1 VASNL
6 APKGAC
12 SSSHPRLCRE
22 PAAASSGP
30 IRLGARVGCPTRAGS
45 SEQRSGVMLEVH
57 GPAPRSRRWAQGMN
71 VRVGEGSV
79 PAECSQLVLEPAV
92 RYPLGPP
99 SMSEGS
105 MRPWG
110 CAHLRR
116 PGGRRPA
123 AAGRA
128 SPGGQPGVARQ
139 QAASKAT
146 SVRSPLRRGRE
157 LWSGARSSPAS
168 LEPTGHRRSDDRHA
182 AASAGLVPHRCLVV
196 LHVQARGRIHSCRKN
211 LFRSV

>member
-1 VASNL
+1 
-6 APKGAC
+6 
-12 SSSHPRLCRE
+12 
-22 PAAASSGP
+22 
-30 IRLGARVGCPTRAGS
+30 
-45 SEQRSGVMLEVH
+45 MLEVH

-146 SVRSPLRRGRE
+146 SVRSPLRRGWE

-182 AASAGLVPHRCLVV
+182 AASAGLVPPPVFGRPPRAGARAHSQLQEEPVQERLTFAASRVARASARTPPATSTKVASTIHRICIDIL
-196 LHVQARGRIHSCRKN
+196 S
-211 LFRSV
+211 S